1 MNRLCFLL
9 LLTVQ
14 CLIPSPGISQERSA
28 RTGMPPHPMRQSRGF
43 FDYVLG
49 QINPDGKDYGA
60 TADDIRGDTVRN
72 TLDDLYF
79 WSNLFTLGILAGVST
94 ALYLQ
99 LCASQKKET
108 ICVALITQL
117 YNGRVSDRM
126 EIDRRTAHYNQ
137 LVERHNADIEQ
148 SLLAQ
153 SRAQGVEEST
163 STKIKR
169 NAEKLEM
176 RKIGPSALT
185 LPEHSEAGPTPSG
198 GTEAPRTSPPET
210 QEGALLL
217 ERRLE
222 AMRNT
227 EQNLR
232 ERLNQT
238 TFQLEQERQRNATL
252 KGA

>member
-1 MNRLCFLL
+1 
-9 LLTVQ
+9 
-14 CLIPSPGISQERSA
+14 
-28 RTGMPPHPMRQSRGF
+28 MRQSRGF

-49 QINPDGKDYGA
+49 KINPDGKDYGA
-60 TADDIRGDTVRN
+60 TADEIRGDTVRN

-99 LCASQKKET
+99 LRASDRRAGDL
-108 ICVALITQL
+108 CRARITQF

-163 STKIKR
+163 STKI
-169 NAEKLEM
+169 
-176 RKIGPSALT
+176 
-185 LPEHSEAGPTPSG
+185 
-198 GTEAPRTSPPET
+198 
-210 QEGALLL
+210 
-217 ERRLE
+217 
-222 AMRNT
+222 
-227 EQNLR
+227 
-232 ERLNQT
+232 
-238 TFQLEQERQRNATL
+238 
-252 KGA
+252 

>member
-9 LLTVQ
+9 LLTVL

-49 QINPDGKDYGA
+49 KINPDGKDYGA

-99 LCASQKKET
+99 LRASQKKET

-148 SLLAQ
+148 SC
-153 SRAQGVEEST
+153 
-163 STKIKR
+163 
-169 NAEKLEM
+169 
-176 RKIGPSALT
+176 
-185 LPEHSEAGPTPSG
+185 
-198 GTEAPRTSPPET
+198 SPNR
-210 QEGALLL
+210 
-217 ERRLE
+217 ERRALKKVPRQKLN
-222 AMRNT
+222 ATPRSWRN
-227 EQNLR
+227 
-232 ERLNQT
+232 ERLGRP
-238 TFQLEQERQRNATL
+238 L
-252 KGA
+252 

>member
-9 LLTVQ
+9 LLTVL

-99 LCASQKKET
+99 LRASQKKET

-169 NAEKLEM
+169 NAEKLEK
-176 RKIGPSALT
+176 RKIGSSALT
-185 LPEHSEAGPTPSG
+185 LPEQAEAGPLSSDSNESPRPS
-198 GTEAPRTSPPET
+198 TPET
-210 QEGALLL
+210 QQGALLL

>member
-1 MNRLCFLL
+1 MNAPRLL
-9 LLTVQ
+9 LVLTVL
-14 CLIPSPGISQERSA
+14 CLIPAHAISQERSA
-28 RTGMPPHPMRQSRGF
+28 RTSVSPHPVRQSKGF

-49 QINPDGKDYGA
+49 KINPDGRDYGA
-60 TADDIRGDTVRN
+60 TVDAVRGGAVRN
-72 TLDDLYF
+72 TLDDLYL
-79 WSNLFTLGILAGVST
+79 WSNLFTLMILAGVST
-94 ALYLQ
+94 AMYLQ
-99 LCASQKKET
+99 LRASQKKEA

-126 EIDRRTAHYNQ
+126 EIERRTAHYNQ
-137 LVERHNADIEQ
+137 LVEQHNAGIEQ

-153 SRAQGVEEST
+153 TRAQAVEEST

-169 NAEKLEM
+169 SAEKLEK
-176 RKIGPSALT
+176 RKIGPSPLT
-185 LPEHSEAGPTPSG
+185 APEQADSEPAPSG
-198 GTEAPRTSPPET
+198 RTEPPRTSPPET
-210 QEGALLL
+210 KEGALLL

>member
-1 MNRLCFLL
+1 MNRLRFLL
-9 LLTVQ
+9 LLTAL
-14 CLIPSPGISQERSA
+14 CLIPSPGISQDYSA
-28 RTGMPPHPMRQSRGF
+28 GTGTSPLPVRQSMGF

-49 QINPDGKDYGA
+49 KINPDGKDYGA
-60 TADDIRGDTVRN
+60 TTDAVRGGAVRN
-72 TLDDLYF
+72 TLDDLFF
-79 WSNLFTLGILAGVST
+79 WSNLFTLVILAGVST

-99 LCASQKKET
+99 LRASQKKEA

-126 EIDRRTAHYNQ
+126 EIDRRTEHYSQ
-137 LVERHNADIEQ
+137 LVERHNAGIEQ
-148 SLLAQ
+148 NLLAQ
-153 SRAQGVEEST
+153 SRAQGAEEST
-163 STKIKR
+163 STKIRR
-169 NAEKLEM
+169 NAEKLEK

-185 LPEHSEAGPTPSG
+185 LPEQAEAGPLSSDRN
-198 GTEAPRTSPPET
+198 ESPRPSPPET
-210 QEGALLL
+210 QQGALLL

>member
-1 MNRLCFLL
+1 MSHLRSLLVLSCLCLM
-9 LLTVQ
+9 
-14 CLIPSPGISQERSA
+14 PSLNWSQERP
-28 RTGMPPHPMRQSRGF
+28 TGTAEPHTVRRSKGF

-49 QINPDGKDYGA
+49 KLNPEGKDYGA
-60 TADDIRGDTVRN
+60 TADDVRGNAVRN

-79 WSNLFTLGILAGVST
+79 WSNLFTLTILAGVSLS
-94 ALYLQ
+94 LYLQ
-99 LCASQKKET
+99 LRASQKKET
-108 ICVALITQL
+108 ICAALITQL
-117 YNGRVSDRM
+117 YNGRVSDRT

-137 LVERHNADIEQ
+137 LVEQHNAGIEQ
-148 SLLAQ
+148 SLLVQ
-153 SRAQGVEEST
+153 TRAQGIEEST
-163 STKIKR
+163 SIKIRR
-169 NAEKLEM
+169 NAEKLEK

-185 LPEHSEAGPTPSG
+185 LPEQAEASPPPSDRA
-198 GTEAPRTSPPET
+198 ESPKPSPPET
-210 QEGALLL
+210 QQGALLL

>member
-1 MNRLCFLL
+1 MNRLRLFLV
-9 LLTVQ
+9 LTVL
-14 CLIPSPGISQERSA
+14 CLIPSSCMSQERPA
-28 RTGMPPHPMRQSRGF
+28 GTGTSPHPVTHSKGF

-49 QINPDGKDYGA
+49 KINPDGKDYGA
-60 TADDIRGDTVRN
+60 TADAVRGGAVRN

-79 WSNLFTLGILAGVST
+79 WSNLFTLLILAGVST
-94 ALYLQ
+94 AMYLQ
-99 LCASQKKET
+99 LRASQKKEA

-126 EIDRRTAHYNQ
+126 ELDRRTAHYNQ
-137 LVERHNADIEQ
+137 LVELHNAGIEQ

-153 SRAQGVEEST
+153 SRTQGVEEST

-169 NAEKLEM
+169 NAEKLEK
-176 RKIGPSALT
+176 RRIGPSALT
-185 LPEHSEAGPTPSG
+185 LPEQSEAGPAPSG
-198 GTEAPRTSPPET
+198 RTEPPRTSPSET
-210 QEGALLL
+210 KEGALLL